1 MAEDSGLGGLVSDIE
16 AEGELK
22 RKKWSGK
29 RIVMVAAPVLL
40 LLVGGGTAAT
50 LYFGDKDEAKT
61 ADPAAIV
68 AASSAGAEVVYV
80 DLPDI
85 LVNLKSTDRNSS
97 FLKLSIALEVSGEAQ
112 ADAIRKQMPRIADS
126 FQVYL
131 RELRIDDLSGSAG
144 MFRLKE
150 ELLRQVNT
158 TIAPFRINDVLFK
171 EMLVQ

>member
-1 MAEDSGLGGLVSDIE
+1 MAEDSNAGLDGAE
-16 AEGELK
+16 AEVELK

-40 LLVGGGTAAT
+40 LLIGGGTAAT
-50 LYFGDKDEAKT
+50 LFLGGEPEPT
-61 ADPAAIV
+61 VVDPIAAA
-68 AASSAGAEVVYV
+68 AASGDTQIVYV
-80 DLPDI
+80 DLPDL

-97 FLKLSIALEVSGEAQ
+97 YLKLSIALEVKGQAQ
-112 ADAIRKQMPRIADS
+112 ADAVKKMMPRVTDS

-150 ELLRQVNT
+150 ELLRRVNT
-158 TIAPFRINDVLFK
+158 SIAPLRINDVLFK

>member
-1 MAEDSGLGGLVSDIE
+1 MAEEINAGLDG
-16 AEGELK
+16 AEGEVELK

-29 RIVMVAAPVLL
+29 RIVLVAAPVLL
-40 LLVGGGTAAT
+40 LLIGGGTAAT
-50 LYFGDKDEAKT
+50 LFLGGESEKPQAV
-61 ADPAAIV
+61 DPV
-68 AASSAGAEVVYV
+68 AAAAAAGDTQIVYV
-80 DLPDI
+80 DLPDL

-97 FLKLSIALEVSGEAQ
+97 FLKLSIALEVKGQAQ
-112 ADAIRKQMPRIADS
+112 ADAVKTMMPRVVDS

-150 ELLRQVNT
+150 ELLRRVNT
-158 TIAPFRINDVLFK
+158 TIAPLKINDVLFK

>member
-1 MAEDSGLGGLVSDIE
+1 
-16 AEGELK
+16 
-22 RKKWSGK
+22 
-29 RIVMVAAPVLL
+29 
-40 LLVGGGTAAT
+40 
-50 LYFGDKDEAKT
+50 
-61 ADPAAIV
+61 AIV

-158 TIAPFRINDVLFK
+158 TIAPFRINDVL
-171 EMLVQ
+171 

>member
-1 MAEDSGLGGLVSDIE
+1 MAEENNVSLDG
-16 AEGELK
+16 AEGEVELK

-29 RIVMVAAPVLL
+29 RIVLVAAPVLL
-40 LLVGGGTAAT
+40 LLIGGGTAAT
-50 LYFGDKDEAKT
+50 LFLGGESEKPEPV
-61 ADPAAIV
+61 DPV
-68 AASSAGAEVVYV
+68 AAAAASGDTKIVYV
-80 DLPDI
+80 DLPDL

-97 FLKLSIALEVSGEAQ
+97 YLKLSIALEVKGQAQ
-112 ADAIRKQMPRIADS
+112 ADAIKTMMPRVTDS

-158 TIAPFRINDVLFK
+158 TIAPLKINDVLFK

>member
-1 MAEDSGLGGLVSDIE
+1 MAEDSGVGLEGIE
-16 AEGELK
+16 ADGELK

-40 LLVGGGTAAT
+40 LLIGGGAAAT
-50 LYFGDKDEAKT
+50 MFFGGEEAAQPT
-61 ADPAAIV
+61 DPAAIV
-68 AASSAGAEVVYV
+68 AASGAGAQIVYV

-97 FLKLSIALEVSGEAQ
+97 YLKLSIALEVSGQPQ
-112 ADAIRKQMPRIADS
+112 ADEIRKMMPRITDS

-158 TIAPFRINDVLFK
+158 TIAPFKINDVLFK